1 MKRVLIKCGWLVTL
15 DPGIGEIKGGEL
27 LYRGNTVEAA
37 GRNLGA
43 SADEV
48 IDASDKIVMPGLVNA
63 HMHTWETALRG
74 IGAEWMSAD
83 YFKHVHSNLA
93 TRYQP
98 EDNYLANL
106 IGALAQIDAGVT
118 TLVDWCHNI
127 TTIKHAERAVDGL
140 TDSGIRA
147 VFAHGTAKPIGLET
161 GTPFSQVPHPRERI
175 EALRKGRLAGDDG
188 RVTLAMAILGPDW
201 GAWEVVEHDIRMA
214 REFGLV
220 SSSHTRRREDC
231 VVPDGYARM
240 AKAGLLGPDHNLV
253 HGTSYDTADLRVV
266 VDSGASLT
274 STVLVE
280 LHHHIGDTMVAA
292 FREAGGL
299 PSIGID
305 VELYTS
311 GQMFREMQAALL
323 FARGKEVRNNAS
335 RGNSP
340 LKTIPVRSREAL
352 EWATVNGAKAFKLD
366 GKIGTLSPGKK
377 ADIVMLRADDVNMV
391 PVYDPVTSIVEIA
404 GAGNVDTVIIDG
416 VIRKQN
422 GKLTFDETT
431 LQRRIGELKESGA
444 RIMREGNYRV
454 AAAPN

>member
-1 MKRVLIKCGWLVTL
+1 
-15 DPGIGEIKGGEL
+15 L
-27 LYRGNTVEAA
+27 LYRGNTIEAA

-43 SADEV
+43 SADET

-93 TRYQP
+93 TRYKP
-98 EDNYLANL
+98 EDNYIANL
-106 IGALAQIDAGVT
+106 MGALAQIDAGVT

-127 TTIKHAERAVDGL
+127 TTIEHAERAVDGL

-161 GTPFSQVPHPRERI
+161 GTPFTHVPHPRERI
-175 EALRKGRLAGDDG
+175 ESLRKGRLSSDDG

-201 GAWEVVEHDIRMA
+201 GAWEVVEHDVRMA

-231 VVPDGYARM
+231 VVRDGYARM

-292 FREAGGL
+292 FREQGGK

-305 VELYTS
+305 VELYTT

-323 FARGKEVRNNAS
+323 FARGKEVRNNVM

-340 LKTIPVRSREAL
+340 LKAIPVKSREAL
-352 EWATVNGAKAFKLD
+352 EWATVNGAQAFKMD
-366 GKIGTLSPGKK
+366 SKIGTLSPGKK
-377 ADIVMLRADDVNMV
+377 ADIVMLRANDVNMV
-391 PVYDPVTSIVEIA
+391 PVWDPIYSIVEIA

-416 VIRKQN
+416 VVRKQN
-422 GKLTFDETT
+422 GKLTIDEAT
-431 LQRRIGELKESGA
+431 LRRRTAELTESGA
-444 RIMREGNYRV
+444 RIMRDGNYRV
-454 AAAPN
+454 AGAPH